1 MHGKVGLVSGG
12 VSGHEPAHAGLVGP
26 GMLSAAVCGQVFPPT
41 PDQIYEAI
49 KAVDTGR
56 GVFLI
61 IKNYSGDV
69 MNFEMAKDMAEL
81 DEIKVR
87 YIIVDD
93 DIAVENS
100 LYTQGRRGVAG
111 TILMHKILGAAAD
124 QGADLDELEQ
134 LAQNVNAHLKTLG
147 VALSAAT
154 VPEVGKPGFTLAD
167 DEIEYGVGIHSE
179 PGYRREKLRPAK
191 ELVAEML
198 GKLADELSLTP
209 TKKYAILVNG
219 LGATPLMEQ
228 YIFCNDVFKQLQ
240 EKQITPVF
248 SKVGNYMTS
257 LEMAGISLTILELAD
272 EKWLDYLNHPVDTI
286 AW

>member
-1 MHGKVGLVSGG
+1 MGKY
-12 VSGHEPAHAGLVGP
+12 
-26 GMLSAAVCGQVFPPT
+26 FPPT
-41 PDQIYEAI
+41 PDQIYETI

-61 IKNYSGDV
+61 IKNYSSDV

-124 QGADLDELEQ
+124 QGADLDEIEQ

-147 VALSAAT
+147 VALN
-154 VPEVGKPGFTLAD
+154 
-167 DEIEYGVGIHSE
+167 
-179 PGYRREKLRPAK
+179 PA
-191 ELVAEML
+191 
-198 GKLADELSLTP
+198 SP
-209 TKKYAILVNG
+209 
-219 LGATPLMEQ
+219 
-228 YIFCNDVFKQLQ
+228 
-240 EKQITPVF
+240 
-248 SKVGNYMTS
+248 
-257 LEMAGISLTILELAD
+257 
-272 EKWLDYLNHPVDTI
+272 
-286 AW
+286 

>member
-1 MHGKVGLVSGG
+1 MRWQKIW
-12 VSGHEPAHAGLVGP
+12 
-26 GMLSAAVCGQVFPPT
+26 Q
-41 PDQIYEAI
+41 
-49 KAVDTGR
+49 
-56 GVFLI
+56 
-61 IKNYSGDV
+61 
-69 MNFEMAKDMAEL
+69 
-81 DEIKVR
+81 IKVR

-124 QGADLDELEQ
+124 QGADLD
-134 LAQNVNAHLKTLG
+134 K
-147 VALSAAT
+147 
-154 VPEVGKPGFTLAD
+154 
-167 DEIEYGVGIHSE
+167 IEYGVGIHSE

-209 TKKYAILVNG
+209 TKKYAVLVNG

-248 SKVGNYMTS
+248 
-257 LEMAGISLTILELAD
+257 LAKS
-272 EKWLDYLNHPVDTI
+272 EI
-286 AW
+286 I